1 MAQLR
6 TLANP
11 ATQRTRATAL
21 LVLGMHR
28 SGTSAL
34 ARVCNLL
41 GAQLGDNL
49 LPPASDNEAGFW
61 EQREIQVIHD
71 NLLHALGSKWDD
83 HRRMP
88 DGWVKTPPAE
98 TAKAQILNVL
108 RREFNGAKLFVV
120 KDPRMC
126 RLVPLWVSVVS
137 EIGAEPR
144 FLLIVRNP
152 LEVAASLGKRDGFPA
167 AKAALLW
174 LRHALDAEHD
184 TRDFPRAIV
193 SYQAMLADWR
203 RTISIAAGH
212 LGLDVTAQIQR
223 HGAGIDAFL
232 STERRHHRFSE
243 DALALD
249 PIVSGWARRVF
260 TVSQQMCRATSVV
273 LQRRLDRIAAE
284 LDSAQ
289 QLYGTWLS
297 QQQGDLVARRIR
309 IDGLGRELDAARA
322 EAALRETQVQALTQ
336 ESCAVR
342 ALMADR
348 DARVGGLTRE
358 LEEARAK
365 ASAQQAEIDALIA
378 DRDARVGGL
387 TRELEEA
394 RAKASAQQAEIDALI
409 ADRDARVGGL
419 TRELEEA
426 RAKASAQ
433 QAEIDA
439 LIADRDARVGGL
451 TRELEEAQTKASTQ
465 QSQIEKM
472 ALDAA
477 AKATERE
484 TRIGELKTEVESQQ
498 KRLETVMGENGTR
511 AKRIEELGDLLYR
524 ARRDQGALRAVAR
537 RILPVTKF
545 MHYVDS
551 PIGQRVATS
560 EISLVGWCFEIGSAQ
575 RVQSIRA
582 RVGKKSFSGLCGL
595 SRPDVAEVHA
605 GQASPDALKLSGFQ
619 IEVALGPG
627 QHEILLEAS
636 DAHAR
641 WRVFGKRQITV
652 LPGGIS
658 RAQLTGTEPSTAEL
672 EEQRQQARELSY
684 RPLISVV
691 TAVYNTPPQVLRE
704 TIQSVLAQTYD
715 KWELCLADGNS
726 DKPGVREILKEF
738 ERNHRHIRIVFLD
751 RNQGIANNTN
761 AAMRLAKGEFIALL
775 DHDDTLAPFALFEV
789 VKALNANPLLDM
801 IYSDEDK
808 VDGEGNRYE
817 PFFKPDWSP
826 DLLFSFMYTGHL
838 TVYRKKLVD
847 ELGGFRSDYDFSQDY
862 DLALRVV
869 ERTSA
874 IVHIQK
880 ILYHWRSIP
889 GSAAAGDKP
898 YARVTN
904 LAALAHS
911 AQRRGYSAEVLEY
924 PFANRV
930 KYAILGRPLVSIIIP
945 TDREANISVCLAR
958 LLRRTRYA
966 HVEALVVTSSQ
977 LIQQLQP
984 RYADESKI
992 RFVPFD
998 RPFNFS
1004 AKCNLGASVAAGS
1017 YLLFL
1022 NDDVE
1027 PLEDDWLG
1035 NMLEV
1040 FQRPEVGAVSPKL
1053 LYADGKIQH
1062 AGLVTGVRG
1071 LAGTAFHCEAAD
1083 YSGYFNM
1090 AISMRNTSALSA
1102 ACMLVSK
1109 KAFEQVDGFD
1119 AENTPIMNSDLDFS
1133 FKLREKGFLLVY
1145 TPFATLRHI
1154 GHASL
1159 GKVHREPFAADK
1171 ADIYLLKRWG
1181 GYVGTDPYY
1190 TESMRDMLY
1199 KDSPTKYRM
1208 TAVNRCGVDK
1218 TRGDILM
1225 VSHDLSLSGA
1235 PITLSRLAKFLRD
1248 AGYFVTVVSPE
1259 NGPLLQHYEQHKIP
1273 VIIDPLILRTPAAV
1287 TTLLKNFD
1295 LIVPNTILGAQV
1307 VHAAQSIQK
1316 PCLWLVHESQFG
1328 VQMAARDPSVS
1339 DALGLAD
1346 AVVFPSDHT
1355 RQLYQRFCRGNAHLA
1370 LHHGLGPW
1378 PEAHRPALA
1387 KGGSKLIVVHVGSI
1401 EPRKGQ
1407 DLLLKSIAALP
1418 AEIAETCEFYLLGRV
1433 LDHNFFAELQRVAQG
1448 WNQIHFLGER
1458 SHEEVL
1464 SYIQAAD
1471 VFVCSSRD
1479 ESWGLVVVE
1488 AMACGKAI
1496 VSTAVGA
1503 VPEIIQHE
1511 VNGLIVPVEDP
1522 DAMAQ
1527 QLARLWKDRSL
1538 RERLGE
1544 NARARFQ
1551 QQDLTIERFG
1561 RDIENLIAKL
1571 ATPVGR
1577 AQAVL

>member
-1 MAQLR
+1 MEQLQ

-11 ATQRTRATAL
+11 ATQRTHATAL

-34 ARVCNLL
+34 ARACNLL

-49 LPPASDNEAGFW
+49 LPAAPDNEAGFW
-61 EQREIQVIHD
+61 EQREIQGIHD
-71 NLLHALGSKWDD
+71 NLFRALGSTWDD

-98 TAKAQILNVL
+98 TAKAQILTVL
-108 RREFNGAKLFVV
+108 RRDFNGAKLFVV

-126 RLVPLWVSVVS
+126 RLAPLWVSVIN
-137 EIGAEPR
+137 EFGAEPR

-152 LEVAASLGKRDGFPA
+152 LEVAASLVKRNGFPA
-167 AKAALLW
+167 AKALLLW
-174 LRHALDAEHD
+174 LRHTLDAEHD

-203 RTISIAAGH
+203 QTISVATGR
-212 LGLDVTAQIQR
+212 LGLDVAAQIQA
-223 HGAGIDAFL
+223 HGAEIDAFL

-260 TVSQQMCRATSVV
+260 TVSQQMCRATSVE
-273 LQRRLDRIAAE
+273 LRHRLDCIAAE
-284 LDSAQ
+284 LDNAQ
-289 QLYGTWLS
+289 QLYGPWLS
-297 QQQGDLVARRIR
+297 QQQGDLGARGVR

-322 EAALRETQVQALTQ
+322 EAALRGTQVQALTQ
-336 ESCAVR
+336 ELSTVR

-348 DARVGGLTRE
+348 DARVGELTRE
-358 LEEARAK
+358 LEDARAK
-365 ASAQQAEIDALIA
+365 ASAQQTEIDALIA
-378 DRDARVGGL
+378 DRDARVEGL
-387 TRELEEA
+387 TRELEDA
-394 RAKASAQQAEIDALI
+394 RAKASAQQSEINALI
-409 ADRDARVGGL
+409 ADQDARVEGL
-419 TRELEEA
+419 TRELEQA
-426 RAKASAQ
+426 RAKASA
-433 QAEIDA
+433 
-439 LIADRDARVGGL
+439 
-451 TRELEEAQTKASTQ
+451 Q

-477 AKATERE
+477 AAAARATEHE

-498 KRLETVMGENGTR
+498 KRLETVMGEHGAR
-511 AKRIEELGDLLYR
+511 ARRIEELGDLLYR
-524 ARRDQGALRAVAR
+524 ARRDQGTLRAVAR
-537 RILPVTKF
+537 RVRPVTKF

-551 PIGQRVATS
+551 PVGQRVANS
-560 EISLVGWCFEIGSAQ
+560 EFSLVGWCFEIGSAQ

-582 RVGKKSFSGLCGL
+582 RVGKKSFRGVCGL

-605 GQASPDALKLSGFQ
+605 GQASPDAMKLSGFQ
-619 IEVALGPG
+619 VEVALRPG
-627 QHEILLEAS
+627 QHEILLEAL
-636 DAHAR
+636 DARAR

-658 RAQLTGTEPSTAEL
+658 RAVLTGTEPSAAEL
-672 EEQRQQARELSY
+672 EEQRRQARELSY

-738 ERNHRHIRIVFLD
+738 GKDHRHVRVVFLD

-761 AAMRLAKGEFIALL
+761 AALRLARGEFVALL

-847 ELGGFRSDYDFSQDY
+847 ELGGFRSEYDFSQDY

-874 IVHIQK
+874 IAHIQK

-898 YARVTN
+898 YARVSN

-911 AQRRGYSAEVLEY
+911 VQRRGYGAEVLEY

-945 TDREANISVCLAR
+945 TDREANISVCLDR
-958 LLRRTRYA
+958 LLRQTGYA
-966 HVEALVVTSSQ
+966 HFEVLVVTNSP
-977 LIQQLQP
+977 LIRQLQP
-984 RYADESKI
+984 RYADQPKI

-998 RPFNFS
+998 HPFNFS
-1004 AKCNLGASVAAGS
+1004 AKCNLGASVAAGQ

-1027 PLEDDWLG
+1027 PLEGDWLG

-1053 LYADGKIQH
+1053 LYANGKIQH

-1071 LAGTAFHCEAAD
+1071 LAGTAFHQEAAD
-1083 YSGYFNM
+1083 FSGYFNM
-1090 AISMRNTSALSA
+1090 AISMRNTSALKA
-1102 ACMLVSK
+1102 ACMLVPK
-1109 KAFEQVDGFD
+1109 KVFEQVYGFD

-1133 FKLREKGFLLVY
+1133 FKLREEGFLLVY

-1159 GKVHREPFAADK
+1159 GKVHQKPSAPDK

-1181 GYVGTDPYY
+1181 GYTSTDPYY
-1190 TESMRDMLY
+1190 TENMRDMLY

-1218 TRGDILM
+1218 TRGDILL
-1225 VSHDLSLSGA
+1225 VTHDLSMSGA
-1235 PITLSRLAKFLRD
+1235 PIAFCRLAAHLWNV
-1248 AGYFVTVVSPE
+1248 GYFVTLVSPE
-1259 NGPLLQHYEQHKIP
+1259 SGPRLEYCVQRGIP
-1273 VIIDPLILRTPAAV
+1273 VVIDPLILRIPASL
-1287 TTLLKNFD
+1287 TSLLKNFD
-1295 LIVPNTILGAQV
+1295 LILPNTILGAQV
-1307 VHAAQSIQK
+1307 VQAAKSMQK
-1316 PCLWLVHESQFG
+1316 PCLWLVHESQYG
-1328 VQMAARDPSVS
+1328 LQRANEDPSV
-1339 DALGLAD
+1339 AAAFGLAD
-1346 AVVFPSDHT
+1346 AVGFPSDKT
-1355 RQLYQRFCRGNAHLA
+1355 RQLYQRFRRDNVHFTIYCG
-1370 LHHGLGPW
+1370 GPPE
-1378 PEAHRPALA
+1378 PEAHRP
-1387 KGGSKLIVVHVGSI
+1387 KIERDRSKLMVVHLGSI

-1418 AEIAETCEFYLLGRV
+1418 SEIAEGCEFYLLGRV
-1433 LDHNFFAELQRVAQG
+1433 LDHKFFAELQRAAQG
-1448 WNQIHFLGER
+1448 WNQVRFLGVK
-1458 SHEEVL
+1458 SHEESL
-1464 SYIQAAD
+1464 AYIEAAD
-1471 VFVCSSRD
+1471 IVVCPSRD
-1479 ESWGLVVVE
+1479 ETGPTFVVE
-1488 AMACGKAI
+1488 GMAYGKAI
-1496 VSTAVGA
+1496 ISAAVGH
-1503 VPEIIQHE
+1503 VPEIMEHE
-1511 VNGLIVPVEDP
+1511 VSGLIVPVEDP
-1522 DAMAQ
+1522 DAMARE
-1527 QLARLWKDRSL
+1527 LARLWKDRAL
-1538 RERLGE
+1538 VEKLGR
-1544 NARARFQ
+1544 NARVRYQ
-1551 QQDLTIERFG
+1551 RDLSFERFG
-1561 RDIENLIAKL
+1561 RAVEKRIAEL
-1571 ATPVGR
+1571 TQPVNC
-1577 AQAVL
+1577 AHASL